1 MKLPHRRH
9 FLHLAAGAAA
19 LPAVLRVARAQSYPS
34 RPITIIVPFPAGGPS
49 DVIGRLLGERMRATL
64 GQPVIIENVGGAAGS
79 IGTGRV
85 ARAAGDG
92 YTIGL
97 GFWGTHV
104 VNGAMYS
111 LQYDLLRD
119 FEPISMVVTSPMLIV
134 TRKSLPANDLSGLVS
149 WLKANPNK
157 ASQGTS
163 GVGYGQLFGT
173 FFQAATGTQFQIVPY
188 RGNGP
193 AMQDLVAGQIDL
205 MFDPP
210 ATSLPQV
217 EAGTIRALAVTAN
230 TRLSGAPKIP
240 TVDEAG
246 LPKFYLSIWY
256 GLWAPK
262 GTAKEIIAKLNAASV
277 EALADPGVRR
287 KIADLALEIPS
298 PEQQT
303 PQALGALQKAEI
315 EKWWPIIKAANIK
328 PE

>member
-1 MKLPHRRH
+1 
-9 FLHLAAGAAA
+9 
-19 LPAVLRVARAQSYPS
+19 
-34 RPITIIVPFPAGGPS
+34 
-49 DVIGRLLGERMRATL
+49 
-64 GQPVIIENVGGAAGS
+64 
-79 IGTGRV
+79 
-85 ARAAGDG
+85 
-92 YTIGL
+92 
-97 GFWGTHV
+97 
-104 VNGAMYS
+104 
-111 LQYDLLRD
+111 
-119 FEPISMVVTSPMLIV
+119 MVVTSPMLIV